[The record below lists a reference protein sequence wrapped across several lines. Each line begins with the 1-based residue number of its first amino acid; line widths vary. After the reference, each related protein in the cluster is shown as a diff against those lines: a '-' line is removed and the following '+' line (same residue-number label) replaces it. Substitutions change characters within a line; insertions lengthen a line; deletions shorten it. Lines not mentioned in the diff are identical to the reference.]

1 MSLRPTFYLP
11 FSDHMSF
18 QGLPIYYDVIK
29 HPIALDTISK
39 KLDAGKYISIDSLEQ
54 DLNLMLKNAMEFN
67 EPGSTVYKDAETLKL
82 MMSAVMSDIMLA
94 SPNTA
99 ASKSDKR

>member
-1 MSLRPTFYLP
+1 ML
-11 FSDHMSF
+11 

-29 HPIALDTISK
+29 QPIALDTISK

-54 DLNLMLKNAMEFN
+54 DLNLMLKNAMDFN
-67 EPGSTVYKDAETLKL
+67 EPGSTVYKDAETLRL

>member
-1 MSLRPTFYLP
+1 
-11 FSDHMSF
+11 
-18 QGLPIYYDVIK
+18 
-29 HPIALDTISK
+29 
-39 KLDAGKYISIDSLEQ
+39 
-54 DLNLMLKNAMEFN
+54 MLKNAMEFN

-99 ASKSDKR
+99 ASKSDKRWDLFHVTNFWYLVSACVACQTVGLVKDVFFNASFLSVSVQNDKFVV